1 MMILTNIDDLDTP
14 SLTIYR
20 HLRDNASTKDN
31 SFIADGPKV
40 VNMLLQTDIEVRSL
54 LATEAYYR
62 EFEHLI
68 APKKIPRLYVA
79 DKKLME
85 DIVGHKVHQNVMMH
99 GVRPATTPLDK
110 LGDTILMLDLISK
123 TENVGSMARSA
134 AALGVGSLV
143 LPKNGPHPYGR
154 RALRVSMGHVSM
166 LDVHLYDDLFTTLE
180 TLRADGYRIFA
191 AEAARGATLL
201 AKVDVPKKWALLM
214 GNEGEGLSQE
224 VLDACDETVQIE
236 MAPGIKSFNVGVAAA
251 ILMYQFKHRERIPS

>member
-1 MMILTNIDDLDTP
+1 MKLTEIDNLDTP

-20 HLRDNASTKDN
+20 HLRDNAFTEDN
-31 SFIADGPKV
+31 SFIADSPKV
-40 VNMLLQTDIEVRSL
+40 VNMLLQTPIEVRSL
-54 LATEAYYR
+54 LATEAYYA

-85 DIVGHKVHQNVMMH
+85 TIVGHKVHHNVMMH
-99 GVRPATTPLDK
+99 GVRPAPTPLNE
-110 LGDTILMLDLISK
+110 LGDNILMLDLISK
-123 TENVGSMARSA
+123 TENVGVVARSA

-143 LPKNGPHPYGR
+143 MPKNGPHPYGR

-166 LDVHLYDDLFTTLE
+166 LDVHFYSDMFSTLE
-180 TLRADGYRIFA
+180 TLKADGYKLFA
-191 AEAARGATLL
+191 AEVTEDATPL
-201 AKVDVPKKWALLM
+201 AEVAVPKKWVLLM

-236 MAPGIKSFNVGVAAA
+236 MVPGVKSFNVGVAASV
-251 ILMYQFKHRERIPS
+251 LMYQFKNRAGVSS

>member
-1 MMILTNIDDLDTP
+1 MMTLTKIDELDTP

-40 VNMLLQTDIEVRSL
+40 VNMLLQTDIEVRSM
-54 LATEAYYR
+54 LATEAYYE

-68 APKKIPRLYVA
+68 APKKIPLLYVA
-79 DKKLME
+79 DKKLMQT
-85 DIVGHKVHQNVMMH
+85 IVGHKVHQNVMMH
-99 GVRPATTPLDK
+99 GVRPAVTPLDK
-110 LGDTILMLDLISK
+110 LGDNILMCDLISK

-134 AALGVGSLV
+134 AALGIGSLV

-166 LDVHLYDDLFTTLE
+166 LDVHLYDDPLSTLE
-180 TLRADGYRIFA
+180 TLKADGYKIFA
-191 AEAARGATLL
+191 AEVTDDATPL
-201 AKVDVPKKWALLM
+201 AEADVPKKWVLLM
-214 GNEGEGLSQE
+214 GNEGEGLLQE

-236 MAPGIKSFNVGVAAA
+236 MIPGVKSFNVGVAAA
-251 ILMYQFKHRERIPS
+251 ILMYQFKLKGRIPS